1 MADKHLLCIAHAKII
16 ETFLEENLHSLSS
29 DIRHPL
35 SSFHSARA
43 DSNVQPKM
51 RLFWDNS
58 TSKKYLKSILLFIEK
73 NLQTSVARSTPENSN
88 HGIKE
93 NP

>member
-1 MADKHLLCIAHAKII
+1 MFVILYQA
-16 ETFLEENLHSLSS
+16 SM
-29 DIRHPL
+29 
-35 SSFHSARA
+35 ARA

-51 RLFWDNS
+51 RLPWDNS

-88 HGIKE
+88 HGTKE